1 MDCDLPQM
9 DDIFKLTAELISA
22 AHSDKSSL
30 ADTAK
35 FLTTAANPFVVLT
48 SWRTQLLTNRKNVKK
63 VEMPSSE

>member
-22 AHSDKSSL
+22 AHGGKSSL

-48 SWRTQLLTNRKNVKK
+48 SWRTY
-63 VEMPSSE
+63 